1 VTLSVPAQ
9 RVLDCAGHTVSVPEA
24 ARALGISS
32 WLAYELIKRGEF
44 PVPTLRLGARH
55 RVPTEL
61 LRRVL
66 EENQ

>member
-1 VTLSVPAQ
+1 MTVST
-9 RVLDCAGHTVSVPEA
+9 RVLDRAGHTVSVPEA

-44 PVPTLRLGARH
+44 PVQTLRLGARL
-55 RVPTEL
+55 RVPTER

-66 EENQ
+66 EEVG